1 MEIITSLSLRATS
14 VAWQSSYNKVA
25 RSRVRALFTGL
36 LRVARNDTVCNTCD
50 NNTIMHQT
58 LSLRAT
64 LVAWQSRVV
73 ICRASRGQYLLDCFA
88 TLAMTRVCCAA
99 HDKGR
104 TCAVHDKRGAEK
116 NAPMGRLLFLDT
128 GTVLHGIARF
138 TCGQCTTRP

>member
-1 MEIITSLSLRATS
+1 MCTDRVLRTLCDTLCDTK
-14 VAWQSSYNKVA
+14 VNK
-25 RSRVRALFTGL
+25 GL
-36 LRVARNDTVCNTCD
+36 LRYARNDTVCNTCD

-64 LVAWQSRVV
+64 SVARRSRVAM
-73 ICRASRGQYLLDCFA
+73 CRASRGQHLLDCFA
-88 TLAMTRVCCAA
+88 LLAMTRVCCAA
-99 HDKGR
+99 HYKGVVI
-104 TCAVHDKRGAEK
+104 TPNDDKRGAEK